1 MLFRSASGFRAPD
14 VVRTLRYRKA
24 FFGQPHSAH
33 TQAVMRGPSAWTVG
47 ERELFVPFKE
57 FPWFREASVRELTNV
72 QLPSPHHLYW
82 PDLDIDLAV
91 ESIEHPEKYP
101 LVSKAQPN
109 KRLQPTAAS
118 ARAKKPASRR
128 RG

>member
-1 MLFRSASGFRAPD
+1 VEVTNISPHGFWIF
-14 VVRTLRYRKA
+14 L
-24 FFGQPHSAH
+24 H
-33 TQAVMRGPSAWTVG
+33 

-57 FPWFREASVRELTNV
+57 FPWFRDASVGAIANV

-82 PDLDIDLAV
+82 PDLDIDLSV

-101 LVSKAQPN
+101 LVSQAQPRR
-109 KRLQPTAAS
+109 RLQPPKARRQQSKKRARS
-118 ARAKKPASRR
+118 ARL